1 MKKAI
6 CIIDDDP
13 IYQFLMKKIINS
25 STIETSLFSFCNGFD
40 AIENFKIQLENNLRL
55 PDIILLDIEM
65 PVMNGWDFMREME
78 SLLKNKKIG
87 KTKIYV
93 VSSSISYEDIQTSN
107 LFENVAG
114 YYSKPITKT
123 TLHSIL
129 EDNEIIN

>member
-25 STIETSLFSFCNGFD
+25 STQETSLFSFCNGFD
-40 AIENFKIQLENNLRL
+40 AIENFKTQLENNLKL

-87 KTKIYV
+87 ETKIYV

-114 YYSKPITKT
+114 YYSKPITKI
-123 TLHSIL
+123 TLQSII